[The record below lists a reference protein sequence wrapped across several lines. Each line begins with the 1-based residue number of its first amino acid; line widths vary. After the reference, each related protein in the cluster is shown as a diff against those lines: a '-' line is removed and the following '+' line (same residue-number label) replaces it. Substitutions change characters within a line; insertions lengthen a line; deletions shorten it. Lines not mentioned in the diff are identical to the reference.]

1 VWEDNDEREPA
12 WPGPGASAEEEEGE
26 GEGEEEEEKQ
36 MSGDQPGMAP
46 MSDVVVVS
54 LELE

>member
-12 WPGPGASAEEEEGE
+12 WPGPGASAEEEEG
-26 GEGEEEEEKQ
+26 EEEEKQ

>member
-12 WPGPGASAEEEEGE
+12 WPGPGASAEEEE